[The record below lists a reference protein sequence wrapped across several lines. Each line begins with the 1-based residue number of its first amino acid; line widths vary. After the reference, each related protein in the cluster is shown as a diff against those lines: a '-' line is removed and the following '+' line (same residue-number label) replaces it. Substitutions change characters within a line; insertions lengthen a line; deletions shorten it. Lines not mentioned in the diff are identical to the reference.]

1 MRMKITALLLAGV
14 MAAVLAGCSKS
25 PAGETAATKAGSET
39 MTENADTAETTRE
52 DSGKAGETAESGQPG
67 SDDESGAAGESSG
80 NDGEVGDNGGIDAKA
95 FVEILCNGDASE
107 LMDKFTYTD
116 TLLTAMEAQGGLEGL
131 QASLK
136 QLGEF
141 KGAGE
146 PLVTDV
152 NGFTSYSVPCQFE
165 AQNLNIVLNV
175 NSDNQIAGIVTAE
188 YDEGIAETVELPEGV
203 TETALSIPV
212 KDHQGWELPGTLT
225 LPAGDGPFPV
235 VVLVHGSGA
244 SDRDETIYRNKPFRD
259 LAYGLAEQGVAV
271 YRYDK
276 RTYVYGQELSQD
288 TTLTLNEE
296 TVMDAAQAVELLKG
310 QDKIDASR
318 IFVLGHSLG
327 GHALPKINDTL
338 TADGNTAAGYIFLA
352 APARKLSVIMRE
364 QYDFLYTFMPK
375 LTEEQQAQKDEI
387 YAQLDKLDNAAAL
400 SDTEAVS
407 GAYGTYWKDLD
418 AYDAVAVA
426 ADMTQPC
433 LVLQGEEDYQVSM
446 EDFGIWKD
454 AYGNAGN
461 WQFKSYPGLTHM
473 FMAGQKANG
482 SADYQKVQQVD
493 PAVIGDIAAF
503 VEGN

>member
-1 MRMKITALLLAGV
+1 MKMKMMVLLLSGA
-14 MAAVLAGCSKS
+14 MAVALSGCSKA
-25 PAGETAATKAGSET
+25 PAGETAATKAGNET
-39 MTENADTAETTRE
+39 MTETAASGETT
-52 DSGKAGETAESGQPG
+52 PG
-67 SDDESGAAGESSG
+67 DTVKTDG
-80 NDGEVGDNGGIDAKA
+80 NDETSASDERGGNNGEVSANGGVDAKA
-95 FVEILCNGDASE
+95 FVEILCNGDTSE

-131 QASLK
+131 QTSLK
-136 QLGEF
+136 QLGAL
-141 KGAGE
+141 KAAAE
-146 PLVTDV
+146 PIVTEI
-152 NGFTSYSVPCQFE
+152 NGYTSYSVPCQFD
-165 AQNLNIVLNV
+165 AQNLNIVINV
-175 NSDNQIAGIVTAE
+175 DSDNQIAGIVTAE
-188 YDEGIAETVELPEGV
+188 YDEGIVETVELPEGA

-235 VVLVHGSGA
+235 VILVHGSGA
-244 SDRDETIYRNKPFRD
+244 SDRDETIFRNKPFRD
-259 LAYGLAEQGVAV
+259 LAYGLAEQGIAV

-296 TVMDAAQAVELLKG
+296 TVIDAAQAVALLKG
-310 QDKIDASR
+310 QDKIDPSR

-327 GHALPKINDTL
+327 GQALPRINEML

-364 QYDFLYTFMPK
+364 QYDFLYTLTPQ
-375 LTEEQQAQKDEI
+375 LTEEQQAQKDAI
-387 YAQLDKLDNAAAL
+387 YAQLDQLDNAAAL
-400 SDTEAVS
+400 SDTEAIM

-426 ADMTQPC
+426 ADMTKPC

-446 EDFGIWKD
+446 EDFGLWKD
-454 AYGNAGN
+454 TYGNAGN

-482 SADYQKVQQVD
+482 SADYQKAQQVD
-493 PAVIGDIAAF
+493 PAVIGDITAF
-503 VEGN
+503 VEGK